1 MEIGF
6 TRDRDAS
13 FKGKTSCFT
22 IRGDRAYV
30 GNDAFQRSVISLL
43 SR

>member
-22 IRGDRAYV
+22 VRGDKAYA
-30 GNDAFQRSVISLL
+30 GNDTFQPSII
-43 SR
+43 